1 MGLLDG
7 RTAIV
12 TGAGSKHGIGF
23 AACKSLVEAGANVLV
38 TDLARNSDEQGR
50 LDTRVAELAELAA
63 CGGEVAACA
72 LDVTSLDQARA
83 AARSAIDRFGRIDIL
98 FNNAG
103 YGQGVGPFLE
113 MTDDQFDT
121 CWQVNL
127 MGTVN
132 MCRAV
137 IPKMQAQGSGSVI
150 NNSSLA
156 GIGGLTR
163 FAAYSSSK
171 FAVIGLTKVLAAE
184 FGGDNI
190 RVNAVCPGLV
200 WTDMGRFEV
209 EFLQRPGESFE
220 DAKAAIAEEVPLQQ
234 RWADPQEI
242 GNTVVY
248 LGSDLSS
255 YVSGVALPV
264 AGAMSPG
271 L

>member
-12 TGAGSKHGIGF
+12 TGAASENGIGF
-23 AACKSLVEAGANVLV
+23 AACTCLVEAGANVV
-38 TDLARNSDEQGR
+38 ITDLVRNSDEQGR
-50 LDTRVAELAELAA
+50 LDSRVAELAGL
-63 CGGEVAACA
+63 GGEALGHV
-72 LDVTSLDQARA
+72 LDVTSLADALAVARVA
-83 AARSAIDRFGRIDIL
+83 VERFGRIDIL

-103 YGQGVGPFLE
+103 YGHGVGPFLE
-113 MTDDQFDT
+113 MTDEQFDVS
-121 CWQVNL
+121 WRVNVMGAVNL
-127 MGTVN
+127 
-132 MCRAV
+132 CRAV
-137 IPKMQAQGSGSVI
+137 IPQMRAQGGGSII

-156 GIGGLTR
+156 GIGTLQG
-163 FAAYSSSK
+163 FAGYSSSK

-200 WTDMGRFEV
+200 WTDMGRHEV
-209 EFLQRPGESFE
+209 ELLRRPGESFE
-220 DAKAAIAEEVPLQQ
+220 DAKEAAATEVPLGQ
-234 RWADPQEI
+234 RWADPREI

-248 LGSDLSS
+248 LGSDLAS

-264 AGAMSPG
+264 AGGLAPG

>member
-12 TGAGSKHGIGF
+12 TGAASEHGIGF
-23 AACKSLVEAGANVLV
+23 AACRSLVDAGANVV
-38 TDLARNSDEQGR
+38 ISDIVRNSAEQDR
-50 LDTRVAELAELAA
+50 LDARVAELTEQ
-63 CGGEVAACA
+63 GGNALACA
-72 LDVTSLDQARA
+72 LDVTSQVDARA
-83 AARSAIDRFGRIDIL
+83 ATKSAVDRFGRVDIL

-103 YGQGVGPFLE
+103 YGHGVGPFLE
-113 MTDDQFDT
+113 MTDEQFDT
-121 CWQVNL
+121 SWRVNV
-127 MGTVN
+127 MGAVN

-137 IPKMQAQGSGSVI
+137 IPQMQAQGGGSII

-156 GIGGLTR
+156 GIGTLPG
-163 FAAYSSSK
+163 FAGYSSSK

-200 WTDMGRFEV
+200 WTDMGRQEV
-209 EFLQRPGESFE
+209 EFLRQPGQSFD
-220 DAKAAIAEEVPLQQ
+220 DAKIAAANDVPLEQ
-234 RWADPQEI
+234 RWADPREI
-242 GNTVVY
+242 GNAVVY
-248 LGSDLSS
+248 LGSELAS

-264 AGAMSPG
+264 AGALAPG

>member
-12 TGAGSKHGIGF
+12 TGAGSEHGIGF
-23 AACKSLVEAGANVLV
+23 AACKSLVEAGANVVV
-38 TDLARNSDEQGR
+38 TDLARNGDEQGR
-50 LDTRVAELAELAA
+50 LDTRVAELAAL
-63 CGGEVAACA
+63 GGEAIASG
-72 LDVTSLDQARA
+72 LDVTSLADAEA
-83 AARSAIDRFGRIDIL
+83 ATRLALDRFGCIDIL

-103 YGQGVGPFLE
+103 YGHGVGPFLE
-113 MTDDQFDT
+113 MTDEQFDVS
-121 CWQVNL
+121 WRVNV
-127 MGTVN
+127 MGVVN

-137 IPKMQAQGSGSVI
+137 IPQMQVQGGGSII

-156 GIGGLTR
+156 GIGTIPK
-163 FAAYSSSK
+163 FAGYSSSK

-200 WTDMGRFEV
+200 WTDMGREEV
-209 EFLQRPGESFE
+209 ELLRQSGESFD
-220 DAKAAIAEEVPLQQ
+220 DAKSAAANDVPLQQ
-234 RWADPQEI
+234 RWAEPREI
-242 GNTVVY
+242 GNAVVY
-248 LGSDLSS
+248 LGSDLAS

-264 AGAMSPG
+264 AGALAPG